1 MSSTRASTRDITIT
15 TTNTRITTIM
25 SIDWLE
31 AESAIDERLALQAQ
45 REKLEAAYLADKS
58 DAEAALRLLNV
69 LDQLGVPAPE
79 MAQLTEPA
87 MHANPNDAALMAWLG
102 QLSYRLGEL
111 KLAMVTLKHAIA
123 LDPGDTL
130 ANFTLGQCM
139 LYAGAHEDALRYAQ
153 QAMENGQAAHYRKD
167 IGRLYCIVLARLKR
181 FEEAYKFQLEQLAE
195 RPEDTQAIIDTSDL
209 LSEMGRAEE
218 SLQMLLDAHKKK
230 PSDTELLFRLA
241 VTKFEDN
248 DFAAAIGWA
257 DKLLAVDA
265 QHLEGWNLRAQ
276 AKYKL
281 GLFDGAIADHSMIL
295 ELSKSM
301 PLDQSFVASCYEGMG
316 NKEAAI
322 AALKKGLIEA
332 KDWPDRKKQ
341 YQQHLDRLQI
351 VPPSQQQKKHNL
363 GPNDP
368 CWCGSGKKLKKC
380 HGS

>member
-1 MSSTRASTRDITIT
+1 
-15 TTNTRITTIM
+15 M

-31 AESAIDERLALQAQ
+31 AETAIDERLALQAS
-45 REKLEAAYLADKS
+45 REKLEAAYLADKAN
-58 DAEAALRLLNV
+58 AENALRLLNV
-69 LDQLGVPAPE
+69 LDQLGVEAPL
-79 MAQLTEPA
+79 MAQITEPA

-139 LYAGAHEDALRYAQ
+139 LYAGSFEDALRYTER
-153 QAMENGQAAHYRKD
+153 AMENGQAAYYRKD
-167 IGRLYCIVLARLKR
+167 IGRLYCIALARLKR
-181 FEEAYKFQLEQLAE
+181 FDEAYQFQLDQLKE
-195 RPEDTQAIIDTSDL
+195 RPDDTQATIDTSDL
-209 LSEMGRAEE
+209 LSEMGRGDE

-230 PSDTELLFRLA
+230 PTDTELLFRLA
-241 VTKFEDN
+241 VTYFENN
-248 DFAAAIGWA
+248 DFAGAVSWA
-257 DKLLAVDA
+257 DKVLEVDA

-276 AKYKL
+276 AKFKL

-301 PLDQSFVASCYEGMG
+301 PLDQSFVASCHEGAG
-316 NKEAAI
+316 RKAEAI
-322 AALKKGLIEA
+322 AALKQGLIEA
-332 KDWPDRKKQ
+332 KDWAEKKRM
-341 YQQHLDRLQI
+341 YQQHLDRLQV

-380 HGS
+380 HG

>member
-1 MSSTRASTRDITIT
+1 
-15 TTNTRITTIM
+15 M

-31 AESAIDERLALQAQ
+31 AESAIDERLALQTQ
-45 REKLEAAYLADKS
+45 REKLEAAYLADKQN
-58 DAEAALRLLNV
+58 AENALRLLNV

-87 MHANPNDAALMAWLG
+87 MHANPNDPGLMAWLG

-111 KLAMVTLKHAIA
+111 KLAMITLKHAVT

-139 LYAGAHEDALRYAQ
+139 LYAGSHEDALRYAER
-153 QAMENGQAAHYRKD
+153 AMENGQATHYRKD
-167 IGRLYCIVLARLKR
+167 IGRLYCIALARLKR
-181 FEEAYKFQLEQLAE
+181 FDEAYQFQLEQLKE
-195 RPEDTQAIIDTSDL
+195 RPDDTQAIIDTSDL
-209 LSEMGRAEE
+209 LSEMGRADDA
-218 SLQMLLDAHKKK
+218 LQMLLDAHKNK

-241 VTKFEDN
+241 VTKFENN

-257 DKLLAVDA
+257 DKVLAVDA

-276 AKYKL
+276 AKFKL
-281 GLFDGAIADHSMIL
+281 GMFEGAIADHSMIL

-316 NKEAAI
+316 RKDEAI

-332 KDWPDRKKQ
+332 KDWPDRKRA
-341 YQQHLDRLQI
+341 YQQHLDRLQV
-351 VPPSQQQKKHNL
+351 VPPSQQSKKHNL

-380 HGS
+380 HAG